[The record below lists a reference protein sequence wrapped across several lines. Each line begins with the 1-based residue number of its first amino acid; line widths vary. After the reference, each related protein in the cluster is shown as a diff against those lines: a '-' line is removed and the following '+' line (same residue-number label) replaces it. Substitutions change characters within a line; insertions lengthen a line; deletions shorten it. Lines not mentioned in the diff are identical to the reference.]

1 MKQVVAIIKPF
12 KLDDVRESLSEI
24 GVQGLTV
31 SEVKGFGRQKG
42 HTELYRGAEY
52 VVDFLPKLKL
62 EIAVDD
68 GIVEQVVEAITKG
81 ANTGKIGDG
90 KIFVYPLEQVIRIR
104 TGETGSDAREASGAV
119 IMENE
124 IFQLQYAMDT
134 FYFLICGALVMW
146 MAAGFSML
154 EAGLVRAKN
163 TTEILTKNVM
173 LFSIACISYLVV
185 GYDIMYGGGV
195 FLSGIAGGDTLVAD
209 ALTASQ
215 EAGFEGGSVY
225 SAASD
230 FFFQVVFVA
239 TAMSIVSGAVAERM
253 KLWAFAAFAVVLTA
267 FIYPM
272 EGAWTWGGADVFG
285 MYNLGDL
292 GFSDF
297 AGSGIVHMAGAAAAL
312 AGVILL
318 GARKGKYGP
327 NGEVRPIPGAN
338 MPLAT
343 LGTFILWM
351 GWFGFNGGSVLK
363 LGDMASANAVAMVF
377 LNTNTAAAGGA
388 LAALLV
394 AKLAFGKADLTMIL
408 NGALAGLVA
417 ITAGPDTPTPL
428 MATIIGAIGGVIV
441 VFSIVFFDKIKI
453 DDPVGAIS
461 VHGVV
466 GLWGL
471 LAVPLTN
478 DGASFSGQIIG
489 AATIFIW
496 VFVTSFI
503 VWSILKMVMGIRVSD
518 EEEYEGVDIVEC
530 GVEAYPEFTSSGK

>member
-1 MKQVVAIIKPF
+1 
-12 KLDDVRESLSEI
+12 
-24 GVQGLTV
+24 
-31 SEVKGFGRQKG
+31 
-42 HTELYRGAEY
+42 
-52 VVDFLPKLKL
+52 
-62 EIAVDD
+62 
-68 GIVEQVVEAITKG
+68 
-81 ANTGKIGDG
+81 
-90 KIFVYPLEQVIRIR
+90 
-104 TGETGSDAREASGAV
+104 
-119 IMENE
+119 MENE

-163 TTEILTKNVM
+163 TTEILTKNIM
-173 LFSIACISYLVV
+173 LFSIASISYLVI

-195 FLSGIAGGDTLVAD
+195 FLAGIGGGDTLVAD
-209 ALTASQ
+209 ALTASE

-292 GFSDF
+292 GFLDF

-394 AKLAFGKADLTMIL
+394 SKLVFGKADLTMIL

-441 VFSIVFFDKIKI
+441 VFSIVFMDKIKI

-478 DGASFSGQIIG
+478 ESASFSGQIIG
-489 AATIFIW
+489 AATIFVW

-530 GVEAYPEFTSSGK
+530 GVEAYPEFTNSGK